1 MNILMV
7 YPMYPDTFWS
17 FKHALK
23 FVSKK
28 ASFPPLGL
36 LTVASLLPK
45 EWNKKLIDMNASD
58 LIDEDILWADYVF
71 ISAMSIQSESAD
83 EVIQRCKKLNAK
95 IVAGGPLFTSSPEYY
110 QNIDYLI
117 LNEAEITLPQF
128 LNDLSE
134 GTPKQKY
141 TSEEWA
147 NITTTPLPL
156 WELVSMKNYTS
167 MNVQYSR
174 GCPFDCDFC
183 DITVLYGRK
192 QRTKTKEQVLAE
204 LDALYLTGWRGPV
217 FFVDDNFIGNKI
229 KLKKEIL
236 PAIVEWNKKRKNPFY
251 FNTEVSINL
260 ADDDELLL
268 LMAKAGFEAVFI
280 GIESPNEE
288 SLIECNKTQ
297 NRNRDLIQSVK
308 KIQLTG
314 LEVQGGFIVGFDND
328 PPVIFEKLTNFIQE
342 SGIVT
347 AMVGLLNAPKGTKLH
362 KRLLNEGRLLSD
374 FTGNN
379 TDFSM
384 NFIPQMNPQVLLDGY
399 KRILNTIYSPK
410 YYYERVMRFMKD
422 FEPKKKKVFHLNPN
436 YILALFKSMLK
447 LGVVGEE
454 RIYYWKLFFWSL
466 FRKPQLFSLAI
477 LFTIYGFHFKKISN
491 SFC

>member
-1 MNILMV
+1 MNILLV
-7 YPMYPDTFWS
+7 YPEYPNTFWS

-36 LTVASLLPK
+36 LTIAALLPK
-45 EWNKKLIDMNASD
+45 DWYKKVIDMNTNNLTD
-58 LIDEDILWADYVF
+58 DDILWADYVF
-71 ISAMSIQSESAD
+71 ISGMSIQSESTD
-83 EVIQRCKKLNAK
+83 EVIRRCKELDRK
-95 IVAGGPLFTSSPEYY
+95 IVAGGPLFTSCPEKYH
-110 QNIDYLI
+110 NIDYLV

-128 LNDLSE
+128 LTDLSK
-134 GTPKQKY
+134 GVAKHKY
-141 TSEEWA
+141 TSEDWA

-156 WELVSMKNYTS
+156 WELISKNNYTS
-167 MNVQYSR
+167 MNLQYSR

-192 QRTKTKEQVLAE
+192 PRTKTKDQVINE
-204 LDALYLTGWRGPV
+204 LDALYLTGWKGPV
-217 FFVDDNFIGNKI
+217 FFVDDNFIGNKS

-236 PAIVEWNKKRKNPFY
+236 PAIAEWNKKRKNPFY
-251 FNTEVSINL
+251 FNTEASINL
-260 ADDDELLL
+260 ADDDKLMEL
-268 LMAKAGFEAVFI
+268 MVKAGFEAVFI

-297 NRNRDLIQSVK
+297 NRNRDLISSVK
-308 KIQLTG
+308 KIQESG

-328 PPVIFEKLTNFIQE
+328 PPAIFDKLTSFIQE

-347 AMVGLLNAPKGTKLH
+347 AMVGLLNAPQGTKLQ
-362 KRLLNEGRLLSD
+362 KRLFSEGRLLKD

-379 TDFSM
+379 TDFSI
-384 NFIPQMNPQVLLDGY
+384 NFIPQMDSKILLNGY
-399 KRILNTIYSPK
+399 KNILNTIYSPK
-410 YYYERVMRFMKD
+410 FYYERVMRFMKD

-436 YILALFKSMLK
+436 YILALFRSILK
-447 LGVVGEE
+447 LGVIGEE
-454 RIYYWKLFFWSL
+454 RSYYWKLFFWSL

-477 LFTIYGFHFKKISN
+477 LFTIYGFHFRKISN
-491 SFC
+491 SF